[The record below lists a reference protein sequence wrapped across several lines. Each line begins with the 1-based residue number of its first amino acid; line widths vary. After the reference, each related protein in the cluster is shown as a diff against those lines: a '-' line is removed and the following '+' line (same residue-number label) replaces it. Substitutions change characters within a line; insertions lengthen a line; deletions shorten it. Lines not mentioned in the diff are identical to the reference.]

1 VDLTTKGDFV
11 EALKIFRQTLRS
23 VCLLAL
29 TSQEELKQ
37 LQALIVK
44 LVEYTTAM
52 RIEIERKTLVQAK
65 GDAVRIAELA
75 CLMSLCQM
83 EHAHKFLA
91 YKSAFTLL
99 YKMGNYITAAHFAR

>member
-1 VDLTTKGDFV
+1 
-11 EALKIFRQTLRS
+11 
-23 VCLLAL
+23 
-29 TSQEELKQ
+29 
-37 LQALIVK
+37 
-44 LVEYTTAM
+44 M

-83 EHAHKFLA
+83 EHAHRFLA

-99 YKMGNYITAAHFAR
+99 YKMGNFITAAHFARQIVELEQYGVSTNLNL